1 MFRSLSKAAEVS
13 TQQQYIQIIACPVY
27 CLHKYRSLEP
37 GNNQMDPIL
46 FREVYRHSLHPL
58 LFQALIFWLDVGY
71 ACPLITLK
79 RIDGP
84 QLLDGDSE
92 WITES
97 NLFLNVKI
105 IPSCD
110 TRILIKGAHTT
121 FSITVYSMCLY
132 KTAGSICQRS
142 KVIKRLS
149 TTNKWP
155 IHTQ

>member
-13 TQQQYIQIIACPVY
+13 TQQQYIQIIACPVH
-27 CLHKYRSLEP
+27 CLHKVQKP
-37 GNNQMDPIL
+37 WTWKQPDGPQVL

-71 ACPLITLK
+71 ACPLRTLK

-121 FSITVYSMCLY
+121 FNITLHIVC
-132 KTAGSICQRS
+132 AF
-142 KVIKRLS
+142 IKQLDQYVKGQKS
-149 TTNKWP
+149 
-155 IHTQ
+155 